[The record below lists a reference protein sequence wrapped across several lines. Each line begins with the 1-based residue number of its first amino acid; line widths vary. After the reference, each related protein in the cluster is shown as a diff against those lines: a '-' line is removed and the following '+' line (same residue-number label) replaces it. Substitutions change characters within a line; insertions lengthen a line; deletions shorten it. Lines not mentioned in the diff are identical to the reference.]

1 MKEGNYMY
9 KINEVS
15 EMTNIPSHTLRYYE
29 KEGIIP
35 TIDRDSGGR
44 RVYTDENIKWIEIV
58 ICLKETNMP
67 IVEIK
72 EIVKLS
78 IIGDSTIEKRKE
90 ILEKHRK
97 RVEEELNSI
106 KKNLKKIDKKID
118 FYNGAKEC

>member
-1 MKEGNYMY
+1 MY

-44 RVYTDENIKWIEIV
+44 REYTDENIKWIEIV
-58 ICLKETNMP
+58 ICLKETKMP